1 MGRQYEPPVVKA
13 DLKDYPGRGSEI
25 DVYKLGIVSGRGMAV
40 EVGMCPKDY
49 VVSDIV
55 FPPFSPGDK
64 YSSALWFYQ
73 PFSYIG
79 NYLHPSLDLDLQLI
93 LDDDVG
99 DNADN
104 LETTSPTLSAF
115 GESIDVLR
123 DADTLNNCEALLDH
137 NAIASNVS
145 PNVNIPGNRMC

>member
-1 MGRQYEPPVVKA
+1 MGEPPVVKA

-25 DVYKLGIVSGRGMAV
+25 DAYKLGIVSGRGMAV

-49 VVSDIV
+49 FVSDMV

-79 NYLHPSLDLDLQLI
+79 NYLYPSLDLDVQLI
-93 LDDDVG
+93 ADDDVG
-99 DNADN
+99 DNGDN
-104 LETTSPTLSAF
+104 LETMPPPLSVC
-115 GESIDVLR
+115 GEIIDVLPNA
-123 DADTLNNCEALLDH
+123 DALNNCEALL
-137 NAIASNVS
+137 I
-145 PNVNIPGNRMC
+145 IMR